1 MINLKSDKKSLDR
14 LAYNFKSLDKNKDG
28 KLSKEEIRAGIEADM
43 GELIFT
49 FGAKKVDFI
58 DELFAVIDVNKDG
71 TIDYDEFIRAGYSQS
86 ELINKKN
93 LKMAFKAVDYDGDG
107 SIDIKELKT
116 AFSNGVMESLS
127 SSH

>member
-1 MINLKSDKKSLDR
+1 M
-14 LAYNFKSLDKNKDG
+14 
-28 KLSKEEIRAGIEADM
+28 SKEEIRAGIETDM
-43 GELIFT
+43 GDLIFT
-49 FGAKKVDFI
+49 FGTNKVDFV
-58 DELFAVIDVNKDG
+58 DELFAVIDVNHDG

-107 SIDIKELKT
+107 SIDIKELKK